1 MIPSASSWLPA
12 SGSGRRAAAQHR
24 RVGYTGSVLVLRLL
38 ITLLGLLAGWAVG
51 RALALGNTDPQMA
64 RVNTLSLMLAGVL
77 AALLLAPRAERLAHQ
92 SLTRLN
98 RWYAALS
105 PRTVAAAT
113 FGLLVAL
120 LLSVLLGSLLRA
132 LPFYSWVW
140 SLGVTLVLA
149 AFFVP
154 FATRH
159 ADAFG
164 LLAFP
169 QVRRKPGSKILDTNV
184 IIDGRILEL
193 ARSGFLEGD
202 LVVPAFVLREL
213 QVLADHADPQKRT
226 RGKRGLSLLEDLRQV
241 RPLHVEDW
249 DDPALTTVDDKLVR
263 LARETGSKLLT
274 NDVNLARIARLHGL
288 EVLSIHAAAVALK
301 PRVQAGDLLTV
312 TVTKGGQQQGQGVGY
327 LEDGT
332 MVVVEDGLKFRGKA
346 TRVLVVNNVQTN
358 VGRMIFAK
366 VDQQGAA

>member
-1 MIPSASSWLPA
+1 MAGGRSFSDRGSATL
-12 SGSGRRAAAQHR
+12 GD
-24 RVGYTGSVLVLRLL
+24 VLAFRLL
-38 ITLLGLLAGWAVG
+38 IMLLGLLAGGVAG
-51 RALALGNTDPQMA
+51 RALAQETGDARMA
-64 RVNTLSLMLAGVL
+64 WVNTLSLMLAGAL
-77 AALLLAPRAERLAHQ
+77 AALLLAPRGERLAARG
-92 SLTRLN
+92 LARAGG
-98 RWYAALS
+98 WYARLS

-120 LLSVLLGSLLRA
+120 LLSVLLGNLLSA
-132 LPFYSWVW
+132 LPVYSWIW
-140 SLGVTLVLA
+140 SVGVTLVLA

-169 QVRRKPGSKILDTNV
+169 QVRRKPGSKILDSNV
-184 IIDGRILEL
+184 IIDGRILDL

-202 LVVPAFVLREL
+202 LVVPGFVLREL
-213 QVLADHADPQKRT
+213 QLLADHADPQKRT
-226 RGKRGLSLLEDLRQV
+226 RGKRGLGVLEELREA
-241 RPLHVEDW
+241 RPLRVEDW
-249 DDPALTTVDDKLVR
+249 DDPALSTVDDKLVR
-263 LARETGSKLLT
+263 LARETGGKLVT
-274 NDVNLARIARLHGL
+274 NDGNLGKIARLHGL
-288 EVLSIHAAAVALK
+288 EVLSLHAAAVALK
-301 PRVQAGDLLTV
+301 PQVQAGDLLTI

-332 MVVVEDGLKFRGKA
+332 MVVVEDGLKFRGKP

-366 VDQQGAA
+366 LEKSDAA

>member
-1 MIPSASSWLPA
+1 MGDPE
-12 SGSGRRAAAQHR
+12 
-24 RVGYTGSVLVLRLL
+24 VG
-38 ITLLGLLAGWAVG
+38 
-51 RALALGNTDPQMA
+51 Q
-64 RVNTLSLMLAGVL
+64 VNTLSLMLAGAL
-77 AALLLAPRAERLAHQ
+77 AALLLAPRAERLAAQ
-92 SLTRLN
+92 GLARLS
-98 RWYAALS
+98 RWYAGLS

-120 LLSVLLGSLLRA
+120 LLSVLLGNLLRG

-140 SLGVTLVLA
+140 SVLVTLILA

-193 ARSGFLEGD
+193 ARSGFLEGE
-202 LVVPAFVLREL
+202 LVVPGFVLREL

-226 RGKRGLSLLEDLRQV
+226 RGKRGLTVLEDLRGV
-241 RPLHVEDW
+241 RPLRVEDW
-249 DDPALTTVDDKLVR
+249 DDPQLSTVDDKLVR
-263 LARETGSKLLT
+263 LARETGGKLLT
-274 NDVNLARIARLHGL
+274 NDGNLGKIARLHGL
-288 EVLSIHAAAVALK
+288 EVLSMHAVAVALR
-301 PRVQAGDLLTV
+301 PQVQAGDHLTI
-312 TVTKGGQQQGQGVGY
+312 TVTKSGQQQGQGVGY

-332 MVVVEDGLKFRGKA
+332 MVVVEDGLKFRGKS

-366 VDQQGAA
+366 VDKNDAA